1 MTIPTTSGTTRMTL
15 RVSIYSSKRLSRT
28 MGYGVQGDGQK

>member
-1 MTIPTTSGTTRMTL
+1 MTTATTNGTTRMTL
-15 RVSIYSSKRLSRT
+15 RVSIYRSKRLSRT